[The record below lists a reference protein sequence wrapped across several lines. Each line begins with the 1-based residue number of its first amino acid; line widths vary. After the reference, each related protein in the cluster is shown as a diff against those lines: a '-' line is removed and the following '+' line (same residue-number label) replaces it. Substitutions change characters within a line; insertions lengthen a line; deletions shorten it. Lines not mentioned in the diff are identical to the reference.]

1 MRRRE
6 FITVLAGAVTGW
18 PFPGFAQAA
27 SRIYRVG
34 LLSTGQPLTA
44 NNDFGAAILH
54 GLATRGYT
62 PDRNLALEIRG
73 AGTHPERLPLLAD
86 ELVASKP
93 DVILTLSYP
102 AAIAAK
108 HATTIIPIV
117 ATESGGD
124 PVATGLVDSLSRP
137 NGNVTGISDMAI
149 ELSAKRLELLK
160 DMVPAL
166 RTVAMLWN
174 ASDLGMTLRY
184 QGAATAAQI
193 LGVKVQPL
201 AVREPEDFDQAFAAM
216 TRDPPDAILMVTDAL
231 TALNRRRVYEFA
243 AAHRLPATYEREI
256 FVREGGLTSYGPDL
270 NEIYDRAADLIDRLL
285 KGAKP
290 ADLPFEQPTR
300 FRLGINLKTAK
311 ELGLIVPASVIA
323 RADQVFE

>member
-6 FITVLAGAVTGW
+6 FITVLAGTVTGW
-18 PFPGFAQAA
+18 PFFAQAA

-34 LLSTGQPLTA
+34 LLSSGQPLTA
-44 NNDFGAAILH
+44 NNDFGAAILR
-54 GLATRGYT
+54 GLATHGYT

-73 AGTHPERLPLLAD
+73 AEAHPERLPLLAD

-137 NGNVTGISDMAI
+137 NGNVTGVSDMAI

-160 DMVPAL
+160 DIVPAL

-201 AVREPEDFDQAFAAM
+201 GVREPEDFDQAFAAM
-216 TRDPPDAILMVTDAL
+216 TRDPPDAILMVSDAL
-231 TALNRRRVYEFA
+231 TALNRLRIYEFA
-243 AAHRLPATYEREI
+243 AAHRLPATYEREN

>member
-1 MRRRE
+1 MWCSTREKPMRRRE
-6 FITVLAGAVTGW
+6 FITVLAGTVTGW
-18 PFPGFAQAA
+18 PLPGFGQTA

-34 LLSTGQPLTA
+34 LLSSGQPLTA
-44 NNDFGAAILH
+44 NNDFGAAVLR
-54 GLATRGYT
+54 GLATHGYT

-73 AGTHPERLPLLAD
+73 AEAHPERLPRLAD

-93 DVILTLSYP
+93 GVILTLSYP

-124 PVATGLVDSLSRP
+124 PVATGLVDSLARP
-137 NGNVTGISDMAI
+137 SGNFTGVSDMAI

-201 AVREPEDFDQAFAAM
+201 GVREPEDFDQAFAAM
-216 TRDPPDAILMVTDAL
+216 TRDPPDAILMVSDAL

-243 AAHRLPATYEREI
+243 AAHRLPATYERENY
-256 FVREGGLTSYGPDL
+256 VREGGLTSY
-270 NEIYDRAADLIDRLL
+270 
-285 KGAKP
+285 
-290 ADLPFEQPTR
+290 
-300 FRLGINLKTAK
+300 
-311 ELGLIVPASVIA
+311 
-323 RADQVFE
+323 